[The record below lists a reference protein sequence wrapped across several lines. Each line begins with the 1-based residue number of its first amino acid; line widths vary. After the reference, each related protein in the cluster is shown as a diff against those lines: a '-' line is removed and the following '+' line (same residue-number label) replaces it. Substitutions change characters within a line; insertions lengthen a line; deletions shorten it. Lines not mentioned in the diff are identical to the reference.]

1 MRRPGPRDILLTAA
15 LNAVAAPP
23 QMFFYGGQAVIE
35 GVLMRGRRHY
45 AVAARRPDGTITVRS
60 ELLTS
65 RVYTHPMWAK
75 PFLRGVAGLYEMLG
89 LGMRALQW
97 SANVQ
102 LGEEAQLT
110 AGTLR
115 ITIAISVV
123 FALGLFIGLPLL
135 LASLLHRSSQQS
147 ALGVLI
153 EGVIRGVILVAYLV
167 AIGLTPSVRR
177 LFEYHGAEHKAIN
190 CLESG
195 APVDVAHV
203 RLNSRLHPRCGT
215 GFLVVVA
222 LVSVVVFAPL
232 GVLPIPVRL
241 ALQVVLVPVVA
252 AISYEAIRGLAR
264 ARHTSWGRLALVPVL
279 ATQRLSTR
287 EPNDRQ
293 MEVAICALDA
303 ARADDDTVTE
313 AHAALGGA
321 APSPLGGT
329 PPLGGAAPSPLGGTP
344 PLGGAAPS
352 PLGGTPPEC
361 PPV

>member
-1 MRRPGPRDILLTAA
+1 MRRPGIRDILLTAA
-15 LNAVAAPP
+15 LNAATAPP

-35 GVLMRGRRHY
+35 GVLMRGRHHY

-60 ELLTS
+60 EMLTS

-102 LGEEAQLT
+102 LGEEAQLS

-115 ITIAISVV
+115 ATIVVSGLFAI
-123 FALGLFIGLPLL
+123 GLFIGLPLA
-135 LASLLHRSSQQS
+135 LASLLHRGTQRS
-147 ALGVLI
+147 AVGVLI
-153 EGVIRGVILVAYLV
+153 EGAIRAVILLAYLV
-167 AIGLTPSVRR
+167 AIGQMRSVRR

-195 APVDVAHV
+195 AVVNVEHV
-203 RLNSRLHPRCGT
+203 RLSSRLHPRCGT

-222 LVSVVVFAPL
+222 LVSVIVFTPL

-241 ALQVVLVPVVA
+241 GLQVLLVPVVA

-264 ARHTSWGRLALVPVL
+264 IRHTTFGRVALVPVL

-303 ARADDDTVTE
+303 ARAGDGSVAEVHDATV
-313 AHAALGGA
+313 AAQG
-321 APSPLGGT
+321 
-329 PPLGGAAPSPLGGTP
+329 
-344 PLGGAAPS
+344 
-352 PLGGTPPEC
+352 
-361 PPV
+361 

>member
-1 MRRPGPRDILLTAA
+1 MRRPRLRDILLTAA
-15 LNAVAAPP
+15 LNAATAPP

-35 GVLMRGRRHY
+35 GVLMRGRHHY

-60 ELLTS
+60 EMLTS

-110 AGTLR
+110 AATLR
-115 ITIAISVV
+115 ATIVVSMIFAI
-123 FALGLFIGLPLL
+123 GLFIGLPLV
-135 LASLLHRSSQQS
+135 LASVLHRGGTQRSVV
-147 ALGVLI
+147 GVLI
-153 EGVIRGVILVAYLV
+153 EGAIRAVVLLAYLV
-167 AIGLTPSVRR
+167 AIGQLRSVRR

-195 APVDVAHV
+195 AAVDVQHV
-203 RLNSRLHPRCGT
+203 RVSSRLHPRCGT

-222 LVSVVVFAPL
+222 LVSVIVFTPL
-232 GVLPIPVRL
+232 GTLPIPVRL
-241 ALQVVLVPVVA
+241 ALQILLVPVVA
-252 AISYEAIRGLAR
+252 AISYEGIRGLAR
-264 ARHTSWGRLALVPVL
+264 IRHTTFGRVALVPVL

-293 MEVAICALDA
+293 IEVAICALDA
-303 ARADDDTVTE
+303 ARSGDGPVAE
-313 AHAALGGA
+313 AHDATAAAQG
-321 APSPLGGT
+321 
-329 PPLGGAAPSPLGGTP
+329 
-344 PLGGAAPS
+344 
-352 PLGGTPPEC
+352 
-361 PPV
+361 

>member
-1 MRRPGPRDILLTAA
+1 MRRPGLRDILLTAA
-15 LNAVAAPP
+15 LNAATAPP

-35 GVLMRGRRHY
+35 GVLMRGRHHY

-60 ELLTS
+60 EMLTS

-115 ITIAISVV
+115 ATIVVSMLFAI
-123 FALGLFIGLPLL
+123 GLFIGLPLL
-135 LASLLHRSSQQS
+135 LASVLHRGTQRSVV
-147 ALGVLI
+147 GVLI
-153 EGVIRGVILVAYLV
+153 EGAIRAVILLAYLV
-167 AIGLTPSVRR
+167 AIGQLRSVRR
-177 LFEYHGAEHKAIN
+177 LFEYHGAEHKVIN

-195 APVDVAHV
+195 AVVDVQHV
-203 RLNSRLHPRCGT
+203 RVSSRLHPRCGT

-222 LVSVVVFAPL
+222 LVSVIVFTPL

-241 ALQVVLVPVVA
+241 ALQILLVPVVA

-264 ARHTSWGRLALVPVL
+264 VRHTTFGRVALVPVL

-303 ARADDDTVTE
+303 ARAGD
-313 AHAALGGA
+313 GA
-321 APSPLGGT
+321 VAEVHDATLTAQG
-329 PPLGGAAPSPLGGTP
+329 
-344 PLGGAAPS
+344 
-352 PLGGTPPEC
+352 
-361 PPV
+361 

>member
-1 MRRPGPRDILLTAA
+1 MRRPGLRDILLTAA
-15 LNAVAAPP
+15 LNAATAPP

-35 GVLMRGRRHY
+35 GVLMRGQHHY

-60 ELLTS
+60 EMLTS

-75 PFLRGVAGLYEMLG
+75 PFLRGAAGLYEMLG

-115 ITIAISVV
+115 ATIVVSTLFAI
-123 FALGLFIGLPLL
+123 GLFIGLPLL
-135 LASLLHRSSQQS
+135 LASVLHRGTQRSVV
-147 ALGVLI
+147 GVLI
-153 EGVIRGVILVAYLV
+153 EGAIRAVVLLAYLV
-167 AIGLTPSVRR
+167 AIGQLSSVRR

-195 APVDVAHV
+195 AVVDVPHV
-203 RLNSRLHPRCGT
+203 RVSSRLHPRCGT

-222 LVSVVVFAPL
+222 LVSVIVFTPL

-241 ALQVVLVPVVA
+241 ALQILLVPVVA

-264 ARHTSWGRLALVPVL
+264 VRHTTFGRVALVPVL

-303 ARADDDTVTE
+303 ARAGEGSVAEVHDATLT
-313 AHAALGGA
+313 AQG
-321 APSPLGGT
+321 
-329 PPLGGAAPSPLGGTP
+329 
-344 PLGGAAPS
+344 
-352 PLGGTPPEC
+352 
-361 PPV
+361 

>member
-1 MRRPGPRDILLTAA
+1 MPRRPGFRDILLTAA

-35 GVLMRGRRHY
+35 GVLMRGRHHY
-45 AVAARRPDGTITVRS
+45 AVAARKPDGTITVRS
-60 ELLTS
+60 EMLTS
-65 RVYTHPMWAK
+65 RVYTNPLWAK
-75 PFLRGVAGLYEMLG
+75 PLLRGVAGLYEMLG

-115 ITIAISVV
+115 VTIAASMV

-135 LASLLHRSSQQS
+135 LASVLRRGSSQRS
-147 ALGVLI
+147 AVGVLV
-153 EGVIRGVILVAYLV
+153 EGVIRAVILLGYLV
-167 AIGLTPSVRR
+167 VIGLTPSVRR

-195 APVDVAHV
+195 TAVDVAHV
-203 RLNSRLHPRCGT
+203 RINSRLHPRCGT

-232 GVLPIPVRL
+232 GVLPIPVRIG
-241 ALQVVLVPVVA
+241 LQVLLVPVVA

-264 ARHTSWGRLALVPVL
+264 IRHTTFGRIALVPVL

-293 MEVAICALDA
+293 IEVAICALDA
-303 ARADDDTVTE
+303 ARAGEDSVTE
-313 AHAALGGA
+313 AHDAA
-321 APSPLGGT
+321 APLQG
-329 PPLGGAAPSPLGGTP
+329 
-344 PLGGAAPS
+344 
-352 PLGGTPPEC
+352 
-361 PPV
+361 

>member
-1 MRRPGPRDILLTAA
+1 MRRPSIRDILLTAA

-35 GVLMRGRRHY
+35 GVLMRGRDHY
-45 AVAARRPDGTITVRS
+45 AVAARRPDGSITVRS
-60 ELLTS
+60 EMLTS
-65 RVYTHPMWAK
+65 RVYTHPMWAR

-110 AGTLR
+110 TGTLR
-115 ITIAISVV
+115 VTILVSIV

-135 LASLLHRSSQQS
+135 LASALHRGGSQRS
-147 ALGVLI
+147 AVGVLI
-153 EGVIRGVILVAYLV
+153 EGAIRALVLLGYLV
-167 AIGLTPSVRR
+167 LIGLMPAVRR
-177 LFEYHGAEHKAIN
+177 LFQYHGAEHKAIN

-195 APVDVAHV
+195 AAVDVEHV
-203 RLNSRLHPRCGT
+203 RVSSRLHPRCGT

-222 LVSVVVFAPL
+222 LVSVIVFTPL

-241 ALQVVLVPVVA
+241 ALQIVLVPVVA

-264 ARHTSWGRLALVPVL
+264 VRHTTFGRVALVPVL

-293 MEVAICALDA
+293 IEVAICALDA
-303 ARADDDTVTE
+303 ARAGDGSVTE
-313 AHAALGGA
+313 AHDATLTAQG
-321 APSPLGGT
+321 
-329 PPLGGAAPSPLGGTP
+329 
-344 PLGGAAPS
+344 
-352 PLGGTPPEC
+352 
-361 PPV
+361 